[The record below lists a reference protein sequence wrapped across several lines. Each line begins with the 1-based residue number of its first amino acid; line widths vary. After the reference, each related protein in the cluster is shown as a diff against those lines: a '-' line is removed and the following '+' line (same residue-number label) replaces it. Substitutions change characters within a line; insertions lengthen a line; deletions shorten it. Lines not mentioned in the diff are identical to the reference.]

1 MLDRLKSNCIC
12 DIMKLLYISP
22 TFSGTGGIGPHAF
35 RVAKKLGENG
45 FDVELMDVPHI
56 PIKNLKNPSFSILGS
71 LKALSYTKT
80 YDAVHAWNLPSA
92 FIMKQIKSK
101 KKILSVH
108 GIYSDQ
114 VSMLHSKVASSLV
127 NFGENRVL
135 DWADTLTTDSKA
147 VQLAYKEK
155 LGKTFEYLPAPLDPD
170 KFKEIPEVKKADNQI
185 VYVGR
190 DSYEKGIDILQ
201 SIESKINGKVV
212 YCTNLDWKEAM
223 VKLKESSLLVV
234 PSRMESIPQVIKE
247 AFYLK
252 VPVIATNVGG
262 NPELVTHQETGILI
276 PPEDPEKLTIAIN
289 NLLDNEE
296 TRRNFANNAFEFINN
311 NFSWDVLLEKY
322 TSLYES

>member
-114 VSMLHSKVASSLV
+114 VSMLHSKVASLLV

-212 YCTNLDWKEAM
+212 YCTNLDWEEAM

-262 NPELVTHQETGILI
+262 NPELVTHQETGILV

-322 TSLYES
+322 TNLYES

>member
-1 MLDRLKSNCIC
+1 
-12 DIMKLLYISP
+12 MKLLYISP

-114 VSMLHSKVASSLV
+114 VNMLHSKVASSLV

-262 NPELVTHQETGILI
+262 NPELVTHQKTGILV
-276 PPEDPEKLTIAIN
+276 PPEDPEKLMIAIN

-296 TRRNFANNAFEFINN
+296 AKRNFANNAFEFINN

-322 TSLYES
+322 TNLYES